1 MQELRTKD
9 VLLTSRCIRR
19 GNTKDVPC
27 PLFRRNGLLHS
38 AISIK
43 ACKKRKKRNENKEV
57 EADKMLR
64 LSVDG
69 VINTMPLDFC
79 NKMRKLS

>member
-1 MQELRTKD
+1 MKD
-9 VLLTSRCIRR
+9 VL
-19 GNTKDVPC
+19 C

-38 AISIK
+38 ANSIK
-43 ACKKRKKRNENKEV
+43 ACKKKKGNENKEV

-69 VINTMPLDFC
+69 VINTMPLHFC
-79 NKMRKLS
+79 NKMQKLS